1 MNNVKDTKIN
11 EEIGQIKKHESQL
24 LQQNMDFLVKLTK
37 LETTQDYIRDQVKE
51 NQKEFTK
58 QMQAVKDFIS
68 FEIQNSVGMR
78 VHDLSLLVQQQ
89 QETQNKIVEIQAR
102 QGEQI
107 DEINRTL
114 QQFSNMELKMIDHEN
129 RIKSVEQQISR
140 IDQVDKVRVQGK
152 WSLITAIAAGVLATI
167 SGILLAII
175 K

>member
-37 LETTQDYIRDQVKE
+37 LETTQDYIKEQVKE

-68 FEIQNSVGMR
+68 FEIQNSVGVR

-114 QQFSNMELKMIDHEN
+114 KEFSNMELKMIDHEN
-129 RIKSVEQQISR
+129 RIKSVEQQVSR

>member
-37 LETTQDYIRDQVKE
+37 LETTQDYIREQVKE

-68 FEIQNSVGMR
+68 FEIQNSVGVR

-114 QQFSNMELKMIDHEN
+114 KEFSNMELKMIDHEN
-129 RIKSVEQQISR
+129 RIKSVEQQVSR

>member
-37 LETTQDYIRDQVKE
+37 LETTQDYIKDQVKE

-68 FEIQNSVGMR
+68 FEIQNSVGVR

-129 RIKSVEQQISR
+129 RIKSVEQQVSR

-152 WSLITAIAAGVLATI
+152 WSLITAIAAGLIAAV

>member
-37 LETTQDYIRDQVKE
+37 LETTQDYIKDQVKE

-58 QMQAVKDFIS
+58 EMQAVKDFIS

-129 RIKSVEQQISR
+129 RIKSVEQQVSR

-152 WSLITAIAAGVLATI
+152 WSLITAIAAGLIAAV